1 MCHSHGSKV
10 THLHELKVG
19 KLEQRGKPMLK
30 IKDHLIK
37 TIKNNH
43 TKEVQKKAIEKKKKA
58 VEAYGNGTTGYRI
71 KNGPNKGKILGH
83 ISTKANNN
91 F

>member
-1 MCHSHGSKV
+1 
-10 THLHELKVG
+10 
-19 KLEQRGKPMLK
+19 MLQ
-30 IKDHLIK
+30 IKDHLIQ

-43 TKEVQKKAIEKKKKA
+43 TKEEQEKAIEKKKIA

-71 KNGPNKGKILGH
+71 KNGPNKGKVLGH
-83 ISTKANNN
+83 ISTKGNNN

>member
-1 MCHSHGSKV
+1 
-10 THLHELKVG
+10 
-19 KLEQRGKPMLK
+19 MLK
-30 IKDHLIK
+30 IKDHLMK
-37 TIKNNH
+37 TIKKQHSNDQ
-43 TKEVQKKAIEKKKKA
+43 KEKAIEKRKTA

-83 ISTKANNN
+83 ISTKGNKN

>member
-1 MCHSHGSKV
+1 MI
-10 THLHELKVG
+10 
-19 KLEQRGKPMLK
+19 K

-37 TIKNNH
+37 TIRAQRANEE
-43 TKEVQKKAIEKKKKA
+43 KEKAIEKKKTA

-71 KNGPNKGKILGH
+71 KNGPNKGKVLGY
-83 ISTKANNN
+83 ISTEGNNN

>member
-1 MCHSHGSKV
+1 MI
-10 THLHELKVG
+10 
-19 KLEQRGKPMLK
+19 K

-37 TIKNNH
+37 TIRAQRANEE
-43 TKEVQKKAIEKKKKA
+43 KEKAIEKKKTA

-71 KNGPNKGKILGH
+71 KNGPNKGKVLGH
-83 ISTKANNN
+83 ISTKGNNN

>member
-1 MCHSHGSKV
+1 
-10 THLHELKVG
+10 
-19 KLEQRGKPMLK
+19 MLK
-30 IKDHLIK
+30 IKNHLIK

-43 TKEVQKKAIEKKKKA
+43 TKKEQEKAIEKKKKA

-83 ISTKANNN
+83 IYTKGNNN

>member
-1 MCHSHGSKV
+1 MI
-10 THLHELKVG
+10 
-19 KLEQRGKPMLK
+19 K
-30 IKDHLIK
+30 IKDLSIK
-37 TIKNNH
+37 TIKAQRANEE
-43 TKEVQKKAIEKKKKA
+43 KEKAIEKKKTA

-71 KNGPNKGKILGH
+71 KNGPNKGKVLGH

>member
-1 MCHSHGSKV
+1 V

-19 KLEQRGKPMLK
+19 KLEQRGRPMLK

-43 TKEVQKKAIEKKKKA
+43 TKEVQKKRLRRKRKLLKPTVMAQQDIGLKMVLIKEK
-58 VEAYGNGTTGYRI
+58 
-71 KNGPNKGKILGH
+71 
-83 ISTKANNN
+83 

>member
-1 MCHSHGSKV
+1 
-10 THLHELKVG
+10 
-19 KLEQRGKPMLK
+19 MLK

-43 TKEVQKKAIEKKKKA
+43 AKKEQKKAIEKKKNA
-58 VEAYGNGTTGYRI
+58 VEAYGSGTTGYRI
-71 KNGPNKGKILGH
+71 KNGANKGKVLGH
-83 ISTKANNN
+83 ISKKGNNN

>member
-1 MCHSHGSKV
+1 MI
-10 THLHELKVG
+10 
-19 KLEQRGKPMLK
+19 K

-37 TIKNNH
+37 TIKNKH
-43 TKEVQKKAIEKKKKA
+43 TQEKQEKAIEKKKKA
-58 VEAYGNGTTGYRI
+58 VEAYGSGTTGYRI

>member
-1 MCHSHGSKV
+1 
-10 THLHELKVG
+10 
-19 KLEQRGKPMLK
+19 MLK
-30 IKDHLIK
+30 IKNHLIK

-43 TKEVQKKAIEKKKKA
+43 TKAEQEKAIEKMKKV
-58 VEAYGNGTTGYRI
+58 VEAYGNGTTGYKI

>member
-1 MCHSHGSKV
+1 MF
-10 THLHELKVG
+10 
-19 KLEQRGKPMLK
+19 K

-37 TIKNNH
+37 TLKNQRANDQ
-43 TKEVQKKAIEKKKKA
+43 KEKAIEKRKTA
-58 VEAYGNGTTGYRI
+58 VEAYGSGTTGYRI

-83 ISTKANNN
+83 ISTKGNNN

>member
-1 MCHSHGSKV
+1 
-10 THLHELKVG
+10 
-19 KLEQRGKPMLK
+19 MLK

-37 TIKNNH
+37 TIKAQRANEE
-43 TKEVQKKAIEKKKKA
+43 KEKAIEKKKTA

-71 KNGPNKGKILGH
+71 KNGPNKGKVLGH

>member
-1 MCHSHGSKV
+1 
-10 THLHELKVG
+10 
-19 KLEQRGKPMLK
+19 MLK
-30 IKDHLIK
+30 IKDHLMK

-43 TKEVQKKAIEKKKKA
+43 ANDLKEKAIEKRKTA

-83 ISTKANNN
+83 ISTKGNNN

>member
-1 MCHSHGSKV
+1 
-10 THLHELKVG
+10 
-19 KLEQRGKPMLK
+19 MLK
-30 IKDHLIK
+30 IKDHLMK

-43 TKEVQKKAIEKKKKA
+43 ANDLKEKAIEKRKTA

-71 KNGPNKGKILGH
+71 KKGPNKGKILGH
-83 ISTKANNN
+83 ISTKGNNN

>member
-1 MCHSHGSKV
+1 
-10 THLHELKVG
+10 
-19 KLEQRGKPMLK
+19 MLK

-43 TKEVQKKAIEKKKKA
+43 TKEEQKKAIEKKKNA
-58 VEAYGNGTTGYRI
+58 VETYGSGTTGYRI
-71 KNGPNKGKILGH
+71 KNGPNKGKVLGH
-83 ISTKANNN
+83 LSTKSNNN

>member
-1 MCHSHGSKV
+1 
-10 THLHELKVG
+10 
-19 KLEQRGKPMLK
+19 MLK

-37 TIKNNH
+37 TIRNKQ
-43 TKEVQKKAIEKKKKA
+43 TKEEQIKAIEKKKKA
-58 VEAYGNGTTGYRI
+58 GEAYGNGTTGYRI

>member
-1 MCHSHGSKV
+1 
-10 THLHELKVG
+10 
-19 KLEQRGKPMLK
+19 MLK

-37 TIKNNH
+37 TIRNKH
-43 TKEVQKKAIEKKKKA
+43 ASKEQQKAIEKKKAA

-71 KNGPNKGKILGH
+71 KKGPNKGKILGH
-83 ISTKANNN
+83 ISTKGNNN

>member
-1 MCHSHGSKV
+1 
-10 THLHELKVG
+10 
-19 KLEQRGKPMLK
+19 MLK

-37 TIKNNH
+37 TIKNKH
-43 TKEVQKKAIEKKKKA
+43 ATEKQKKAIEKKKNA

>member
-1 MCHSHGSKV
+1 
-10 THLHELKVG
+10 
-19 KLEQRGKPMLK
+19 MLK

-37 TIKNNH
+37 TIRNKH
-43 TKEVQKKAIEKKKKA
+43 TKEEQIKAIEKKKKA
-58 VEAYGNGTTGYRI
+58 FETYGNGTTGYRI
-71 KNGPNKGKILGH
+71 KNGSNKGKILGH

>member
-1 MCHSHGSKV
+1 
-10 THLHELKVG
+10 
-19 KLEQRGKPMLK
+19 MLK
-30 IKDHLIK
+30 IRDHLIK
-37 TIKNNH
+37 TIKTKH
-43 TKEVQKKAIEKKKKA
+43 TKEEQKKAIEKKKVA
-58 VEAYGNGTTGYRI
+58 VNAYGNGTTGYKI